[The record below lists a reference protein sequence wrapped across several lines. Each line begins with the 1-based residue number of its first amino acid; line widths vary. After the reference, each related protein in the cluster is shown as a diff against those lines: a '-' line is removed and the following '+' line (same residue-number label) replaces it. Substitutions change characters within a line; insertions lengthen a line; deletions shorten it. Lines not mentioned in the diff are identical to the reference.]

1 MLGNNKNIIILLRS
15 KKVKKLGDIMARLSD
30 IIEQFIKD
38 LLNGKDEELQ
48 IQRNELADY
57 FNCAPS
63 QINYVLT
70 TRFTYDKGYII
81 ESKRGG
87 GGCILIRKVSFDN
100 KLSRLKRLMEYIG
113 GSITYHKATALLES
127 LYEAEL
133 ITERELNIIKLTVN
147 DRTLAAGNDRNKL
160 RADILKSII
169 SIILS

>member
-1 MLGNNKNIIILLRS
+1 
-15 KKVKKLGDIMARLSD
+15 MARLSD
-30 IIEQFIKD
+30 VIEQFIKD
-38 LLNGKDEELQ
+38 LLNEKEEELQ

-87 GGCILIRKVSFDN
+87 GGCILIKKVNFDS
-100 KLSRLKRLMEYIG
+100 KLSRLKKILEYIG
-113 GSITYHKATALLES
+113 SSITYHKAVALLES
-127 LYEAEL
+127 LYEADF
-133 ITERELNIIKLTVN
+133 ITERELDIIKLTVN
-147 DRTLAAGNDRNKL
+147 DRTLSSCSDRNKV

>member
-1 MLGNNKNIIILLRS
+1 
-15 KKVKKLGDIMARLSD
+15 MARLSD

-38 LLNGKDEELQ
+38 LLSEKEEELQ

-70 TRFTYDKGYII
+70 TRFTYEKGYII

-87 GGCILIRKVSFDN
+87 GGCILIKKVSFDG
-100 KLSRLKRLMEYIG
+100 KLSRLNKLLEYIG
-113 GSITYHKATALLES
+113 SSITYHNAVALLDS

-133 ITERELNIIKLTVN
+133 ITERELDIIKLTVN
-147 DRTLAAGNDRNKL
+147 DRTLSSCSDRNKL

>member
-1 MLGNNKNIIILLRS
+1 
-15 KKVKKLGDIMARLSD
+15 MARLSD
-30 IIEQFIKD
+30 VIEQFIKD
-38 LLNGKDEELQ
+38 LLNEKEEELQ

-87 GGCILIRKVSFDN
+87 GGCILIKKVSFDG
-100 KLSRLKRLMEYIG
+100 KLSRLKRLLEYIG
-113 GSITYHKATALLES
+113 TGITYHNAVALLDS
-127 LYEAEL
+127 LYEADL
-133 ITERELNIIKLTVN
+133 ITERELDIIKLTVN
-147 DRTLAAGNDRNKL
+147 DRTLSSSSDRNKL

>member
-1 MLGNNKNIIILLRS
+1 
-15 KKVKKLGDIMARLSD
+15 MARLSD
-30 IIEQFIKD
+30 VIEQFIKD
-38 LLNGKDEELQ
+38 LLNEKEEELQ

-87 GGCILIRKVSFDN
+87 GGCKQKKKVSFDN
-100 KLSRLKRLMEYIG
+100 KLSRLKKILEYIG
-113 GSITYHKATALLES
+113 NGITYHKAVALLES

-133 ITERELNIIKLTVN
+133 ITERELAIIKLTVN
-147 DRTLAAGNDRNKL
+147 DRTLSSGGDRNKL

>member
-1 MLGNNKNIIILLRS
+1 
-15 KKVKKLGDIMARLSD
+15 MARLSD
-30 IIEQFIKD
+30 VIEQFIKD
-38 LLNGKDEELQ
+38 LLNEKEEELQ

-87 GGCILIRKVSFDN
+87 GGCILIKKVSFDN
-100 KLSRLKRLMEYIG
+100 KLSRLKKILEYIG
-113 GSITYHKATALLES
+113 SGITYHKAAALLES

-133 ITERELNIIKLTVN
+133 ITERELAIIKLTVN
-147 DRTLAAGNDRNKL
+147 DRTLSSGGDRNKL